1 MKRFAPLAFAVLAL
15 GAAPGAAADWSAAER
30 DLLASLRIGT
40 LGTPPPSPGNAV
52 ADDRGAAAL
61 GHALFFDTRLSG
73 NGGVACATCHQPAR
87 RFTDGLPKAAGMGL
101 AGRNAPSVIGAAYSP
116 WLYWDGRRDSLW
128 SQALTPLEDV
138 NEHGTTRADVVALVA
153 TDPEYREAYT
163 AVFGSAPDTS
173 GEAGVDRAFA
183 NVGKALAAY
192 ERLLVPGPARFD
204 RYVDAV
210 LAGDDGKARDI
221 LTPDE
226 IAGLE
231 LFIGEA
237 QCTQCHNGPLF
248 TNNEF
253 HNTGTISFPGDVP
266 DQGRI
271 AGIPEVEADP
281 FNCRGE
287 FSDAGPGGCAEL
299 EFILSGPHLLG
310 AFRTPS
316 LRNLG
321 GTAPYM
327 HKGQLATLADV
338 LAHYNEAPPAMIGH
352 SDIEPLGLNRRELR
366 QLEAFLLTL
375 DAPPAAEPRWL
386 APPARD

>member
-1 MKRFAPLAFAVLAL
+1 MIRPATFALACLAI
-15 GAAPGAAADWSAAER
+15 GAGPAAAADWGDAER
-30 DLLASLRIGT
+30 DVLASLWIRN
-40 LGTPPPSPGNAV
+40 LGPPPPSPGNAV
-52 ADDRGAAAL
+52 ADDPEAARL
-61 GHALFFDTRLSG
+61 GQALFFDTRLSG
-73 NGGVACATCHQPAR
+73 NGGVACATCHQPGR
-87 RFTDGLPKAAGMGL
+87 RFTDGLPKAVGMGT

-116 WLYWDGRRDSLW
+116 WFYWDGRRDSLW

-138 NEHGTTRADVVALVA
+138 NEHGTTRAEVVALVA
-153 TDPEYREAYT
+153 TDPRYRETYRE
-163 AVFGSAPDTS
+163 VFGTAPDTS
-173 GEAGVDRAFA
+173 SEAGIDRAFA
-183 NVGKALAAY
+183 NIGKAIAAY

-204 RYVDAV
+204 RYVEA
-210 LAGDDGKARDI
+210 LLEGEEKEARGI

-226 IAGLE
+226 IAGLR

-271 AGIPEVEADP
+271 AGVPEVQVDP
-281 FNCRGE
+281 FNCLGE
-287 FSDAGPGGCAEL
+287 FSDADAGSCAEL
-299 EFILSGPHLLG
+299 EFVLTGPHLLG

-327 HKGQLATLADV
+327 HKGQFETLADV
-338 LAHYNEAPPAMIGH
+338 LEHYNEAPPAMIGH
-352 SDIEPLGLNRRELR
+352 SDIEPLGLGRRELR

-375 DAPPAAEPRWL
+375 DAPPATDAAWLQPPR
-386 APPARD
+386 D